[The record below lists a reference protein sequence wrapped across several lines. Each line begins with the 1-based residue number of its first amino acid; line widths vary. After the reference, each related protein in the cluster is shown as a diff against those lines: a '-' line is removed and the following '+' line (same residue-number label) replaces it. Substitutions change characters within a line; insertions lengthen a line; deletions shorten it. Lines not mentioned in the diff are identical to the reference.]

1 MQFNKNTSS
10 GRTNIIA
17 IIIKSLIGLIV
28 ILGLVFFINK
38 VDFPAP
44 KKEIE
49 KIIQMK
55 ILKLLNKKNL
65 SIVIFSLFSFS
76 SFAEDKP
83 VDIWNIEKQETEN
96 ISEENLSTESKQVVS
111 ESSVYKMQSDKNE
124 DSIKLDQELT
134 SKTIKIAG
142 IYDPQEYGL
151 DINMWSNSD
160 GSTLKKLF
168 NNIDKYELSKDASEI
183 LNISLLTNAY
193 YPNQNITDQEFL
205 NFKTKWLIKNSNLDL
220 IEEYLIKNQVTNLHP
235 ELMRYMVDRYLS
247 QSDVKKSCEIF
258 SKIKEPLED
267 EYLSKFNLYCL
278 INYGKNEEA
287 QLILDL
293 KKELGFSDEYFEN
306 KINYLL
312 GYIDELNKEISEN
325 SILDFHL
332 AHRTNPEFT
341 FEPNKDTP
349 KLIWKYLSSSNL
361 LYKIQD
367 VEISDIEKIS
377 TIEKATH
384 DKIYSEEELFEFYKR
399 FQFNINQLLNTKES
413 YKSLSSIEGK
423 ALVYQ
428 RLLLTEEPKLKL
440 ELMKI
445 LKDIFKS
452 EGIEDAFDEE
462 LRKYLKQ
469 IDETDVPSN
478 FTTFYNQYIKSD
490 EIINRRIKYNNKIL
504 HQSKLVN
511 YFNGDYAKSK
521 IEEDLDKFLKKIK
534 KDKEYFLSK
543 KDIIFLEALK
553 SDGIEISK
561 KYENLYKV
569 NKSEMP
575 SDIQKMLDN
584 KEIGAALL
592 RVIEVIG
599 PEKIED
605 IDDDTVYFIIN
616 TLNQL
621 NTDSIRNKLLLKVL
635 PLKV

>member
-1 MQFNKNTSS
+1 
-10 GRTNIIA
+10 
-17 IIIKSLIGLIV
+17 
-28 ILGLVFFINK
+28 
-38 VDFPAP
+38 
-44 KKEIE
+44 
-49 KIIQMK
+49 MK
-55 ILKLLNKKNL
+55 ISKLLNKKNL
-65 SIVIFSLFSFS
+65 SIVIFSLISLS

-83 VDIWNIEKQETEN
+83 VDIWNLEKQKPET
-96 ISEENLSTESKQVVS
+96 ISEENLSIENKQDVS
-111 ESSVYKMQSDKNE
+111 ESSIYKMQSDKNE
-124 DSIKLDQELT
+124 VSIKLDQELT

-142 IYDPQEYGL
+142 LYDPQEYGL

-193 YPNQNITDQEFL
+193 YPNQNITHQEFL
-205 NFKTKWLIKNSNLDL
+205 KFKTEWLIKNSNLDL

-235 ELMRYMVDRYLS
+235 GLMRYMVDRYLS

-306 KINYLL
+306 KMNYLF
-312 GYIDELNKEISEN
+312 GYIDEANKEISEN

-332 AHRTNPEFT
+332 AHRTNPEFK

-361 LYKIQD
+361 LYKIKD
-367 VEISDIEKIS
+367 VEITDIEKIS

-384 DKIYSEEELFEFYKR
+384 DKNYSEEELFEFYKR

-462 LRKYLKQ
+462 LRKSLKQ

-478 FTTFYNQYIKSD
+478 FTTFYNQYLKSD
-490 EIINRRIKYNNKIL
+490 EIINKRIKYNNKIL

-534 KDKEYFLSK
+534 KDKKYSLSK

-592 RVIEVIG
+592 RIIEVIG

>member
-1 MQFNKNTSS
+1 
-10 GRTNIIA
+10 
-17 IIIKSLIGLIV
+17 
-28 ILGLVFFINK
+28 
-38 VDFPAP
+38 
-44 KKEIE
+44 
-49 KIIQMK
+49 MK

-65 SIVIFSLFSFS
+65 SIIIFSLLITS
-76 SFAEDKP
+76 SPFAEDKP
-83 VDIWNIEKQETEN
+83 VDIWNIEKKEVDT
-96 ISEENLSTESKQVVS
+96 ISEENLSEKNKQEVS
-111 ESSVYKMQSDKNE
+111 ENSIYKMQSDKKK
-124 DSIKLDQELT
+124 DSIKQDVDLT
-134 SKTIKIAG
+134 SKTMKIAG
-142 IYDPQEYGL
+142 LYDPQDYGL
-151 DINMWSNSD
+151 SINMWTNSD
-160 GSTLKKLF
+160 GLTLKKLF
-168 NNIDKYELSKDASEI
+168 NNIDKYDLSKDASEI

-193 YPNQNITDQEFL
+193 SPNQNITDQEFL
-205 NFKTKWLIKNSNLDL
+205 RYKTKWLIKNSDLDL

-293 KKELGFSDEYFEN
+293 KKELGFLDEYFEN
-306 KINYLL
+306 KINYLF
-312 GYIDELNKEISEN
+312 GYIDEANKEISEN

-332 AHRTNPEFT
+332 AHRTNPEFA

-361 LYKIQD
+361 LYRIQD
-367 VEISDIEKIS
+367 LEITDIDKIS

-384 DKIYSEEELFEFYKR
+384 DKNYSEEDLFEFYKK

-428 RLLLTEEPKLKL
+428 RLLLTEEPRLKL

-462 LRKYLKQ
+462 LRKSLKQ

-478 FTTFYNQYIKSD
+478 FTTFYNQYVRSD
-490 EIINRRIKYNNKIL
+490 EIINKKIKYNNKIL

-534 KDKEYFLSK
+534 KDKKYSLSK

-592 RVIEVIG
+592 RIIEVIG

>member
-1 MQFNKNTSS
+1 
-10 GRTNIIA
+10 
-17 IIIKSLIGLIV
+17 
-28 ILGLVFFINK
+28 
-38 VDFPAP
+38 
-44 KKEIE
+44 
-49 KIIQMK
+49 MK

-96 ISEENLSTESKQVVS
+96 ISEENLSTENEQVVS

-142 IYDPQEYGL
+142 LYDPQEYGL

-205 NFKTKWLIKNSNLDL
+205 KFKTKWLIKNSNLDL

-312 GYIDELNKEISEN
+312 GYIDEVNKEISEN

-469 IDETDVPSN
+469 IDEIDVPSN

-490 EIINRRIKYNNKIL
+490 EIINKKIKYNNKIL

-584 KEIGAALL
+584 KEVGAALL

>member
-1 MQFNKNTSS
+1 
-10 GRTNIIA
+10 
-17 IIIKSLIGLIV
+17 
-28 ILGLVFFINK
+28 
-38 VDFPAP
+38 
-44 KKEIE
+44 
-49 KIIQMK
+49 MK

-65 SIVIFSLFSFS
+65 SIIIFSLLIIS
-76 SFAEDKP
+76 SPFAEDKP
-83 VDIWNIEKQETEN
+83 VDIWNIEKKEVDT
-96 ISEENLSTESKQVVS
+96 ISEENLSEKNKQEVS
-111 ESSVYKMQSDKNE
+111 ENSIYKMQSDKKE
-124 DSIKLDQELT
+124 DSIKQDVDLT
-134 SKTIKIAG
+134 SKTMKIAG
-142 IYDPQEYGL
+142 LYDPQDYGL
-151 DINMWSNSD
+151 SINMWTNSD
-160 GSTLKKLF
+160 GLTLKKLF
-168 NNIDKYELSKDASEI
+168 NNIDKYDLSKDASEI

-193 YPNQNITDQEFL
+193 SPNQNITDQEFL
-205 NFKTKWLIKNSNLDL
+205 KYKTKWLIKNSDLDL

-235 ELMRYMVDRYLS
+235 ELMRYIVDRYLS
-247 QSDVKKSCEIF
+247 LSDVKRSCEIF

-293 KKELGFSDEYFEN
+293 KKELGFLDEYFEN
-306 KINYLL
+306 KINYLF
-312 GYIDELNKEISEN
+312 GYIDEANKEISEN

-332 AHRTNPEFT
+332 AHRTNPEFV

-361 LYKIQD
+361 LYRIQD
-367 VEISDIEKIS
+367 LEITDIDKIS

-384 DKIYSEEELFEFYKR
+384 DKNYSEEDLFEFYKK

-413 YKSLSSIEGK
+413 YKSLSSTEGK

-428 RLLLTEEPKLKL
+428 RLLLTEEPRLKL

-462 LRKYLKQ
+462 LRKSLKQ

-478 FTTFYNQYIKSD
+478 FTTFYNQYVRSD
-490 EIINRRIKYNNKIL
+490 EIINKKIKYNNKIL

-534 KDKEYFLSK
+534 KDKKYSLSK

-592 RVIEVIG
+592 RIIEVIG

>member
-1 MQFNKNTSS
+1 
-10 GRTNIIA
+10 
-17 IIIKSLIGLIV
+17 
-28 ILGLVFFINK
+28 
-38 VDFPAP
+38 
-44 KKEIE
+44 
-49 KIIQMK
+49 MK
-55 ILKLLNKKNL
+55 ISKLLNKKNL
-65 SIVIFSLFSFS
+65 SIVIFSLISLS

-83 VDIWNIEKQETEN
+83 VDIWNLEKQEAET
-96 ISEENLSTESKQVVS
+96 ISEENLSIENKQEVS
-111 ESSVYKMQSDKNE
+111 ESSIYKMQSDKNE

-142 IYDPQEYGL
+142 LYDPQEYGL

-205 NFKTKWLIKNSNLDL
+205 KFKTKWLIKNSNLDL
-220 IEEYLIKNQVTNLHP
+220 IEEYLIKNQVTNIHP

-306 KINYLL
+306 KINYLF
-312 GYIDELNKEISEN
+312 GYIDEANKEISEN

-332 AHRTNPEFT
+332 AHRTNPEFK

-367 VEISDIEKIS
+367 VEITDIEKIS

-384 DKIYSEEELFEFYKR
+384 DKNYSEEELFEFYKR
-399 FQFNINQLLNTKES
+399 FQFSINQLLNTKES

-462 LRKYLKQ
+462 LRKSLKQ

-478 FTTFYNQYIKSD
+478 FTTFYNQHIKSD
-490 EIINRRIKYNNKIL
+490 EIINKRIKYNNKIL

-534 KDKEYFLSK
+534 NDKKYSLSK

-575 SDIQKMLDN
+575 SDIQKMVDN
-584 KEIGAALL
+584 NEIGAALL
-592 RVIEVIG
+592 RIIEVIG
-599 PEKIED
+599 TEKIED

>member
-1 MQFNKNTSS
+1 
-10 GRTNIIA
+10 
-17 IIIKSLIGLIV
+17 
-28 ILGLVFFINK
+28 
-38 VDFPAP
+38 
-44 KKEIE
+44 
-49 KIIQMK
+49 MK
-55 ILKLLNKKNL
+55 ILKLLNNKNL
-65 SIVIFSLFSFS
+65 SIIIISLLLSFS
-76 SFAEDKP
+76 SIAEEKP
-83 VDIWNIEKQETEN
+83 VDIWNLDKKETQN
-96 ISEENLSTESKQVVS
+96 ISKENLSVEKNEETPQ
-111 ESSVYKMQSDKNE
+111 SSIYKMQSDKKE
-124 DSIKLDQELT
+124 ESIKLDEELT

-142 IYDPQEYGL
+142 LYDPQDYGL
-151 DINMWSNSD
+151 SISMWSNSD
-160 GSTLKKLF
+160 GSILKKLF
-168 NNIDKYELSKDASEI
+168 NKIDKYDLSKDASEI

-193 YPNQNITDQEFL
+193 SPNQNITDQEFL
-205 NFKTKWLIKNSNLDL
+205 KYKTKWLIKNSDLDL

-247 QSDVKKSCEIF
+247 QSDVKRSCEIF

-306 KINYLL
+306 KINYLF
-312 GYIDELNKEISEN
+312 GYIDEANKEISEN

-332 AHRTNPEFT
+332 AHRTNPEFK

-367 VEISDIEKIS
+367 VEITDIEKIS

-384 DKIYSEEELFEFYKR
+384 DKNYSEEELFEFYKR

-462 LRKYLKQ
+462 LRKSLKQ

-478 FTTFYNQYIKSD
+478 FTTFYNQYLKSD
-490 EIINRRIKYNNKIL
+490 EIINKRIKYNNKIL

-534 KDKEYFLSK
+534 KDKKYSLSK

-592 RVIEVIG
+592 RIIEVIG

>member
-1 MQFNKNTSS
+1 
-10 GRTNIIA
+10 
-17 IIIKSLIGLIV
+17 
-28 ILGLVFFINK
+28 
-38 VDFPAP
+38 
-44 KKEIE
+44 
-49 KIIQMK
+49 MK

-96 ISEENLSTESKQVVS
+96 ISEENLSTENEQVVS

-142 IYDPQEYGL
+142 LYDPQEYGL

-220 IEEYLIKNQVTNLHP
+220 IEEYLIKNQVTNIHP

-312 GYIDELNKEISEN
+312 GYIDEVNKEIYEN

-469 IDETDVPSN
+469 IDEIDVPSN

-490 EIINRRIKYNNKIL
+490 EIINKKIKYNNKIL